1 MIKKQHLIL
10 LAIALF
16 VGLFTVTWFNDNDTL
31 MPELSFTDIDGQVH
45 TTANYHGKPLLV
57 IFWATDCPG
66 CVQEMPELI
75 KLYETYSPDD
85 LSMLGIAMAH
95 DSLNHIKAMR
105 ADKNL
110 PYTITWDE
118 NNQLAQAFG
127 NVRVTPT
134 HFLIAPN
141 GQIVMRKIGSINMQ
155 LIHEKL
161 QDMGLNK
168 I

>member
-1 MIKKQHLIL
+1 MIKKQHHIF

-16 VGLFTVTWFNDNDTL
+16 VGLFTVTWFNSSEQL
-31 MPELSFTDIDGQVH
+31 MPEVSFTDIDGQVH
-45 TTANYHGKPLLV
+45 TTASYHGKPLLV

-75 KLYETYSPDD
+75 KLYQTYSPEKF
-85 LSMLGIAMAH
+85 SMLGIAMAH
-95 DSLNHIKAMR
+95 DSQNHIEAMR

-110 PYTITWDE
+110 PYTITWDK

-141 GQIVMRKIGSINMQ
+141 GEIVMRKIGTLNMS

-161 QDMGLNK
+161 QDMGL
-168 I
+168 

>member
-1 MIKKQHLIL
+1 MIKKQHHIF

-16 VGLFTVTWFNDNDTL
+16 IGLLTVTLFNGSNKL
-31 MPELSFTDIDGQVH
+31 VPEVSFTDIDGQAH

-66 CVQEMPELI
+66 CIQEMPELI
-75 KLYETYSPDD
+75 TLYETYSPEDF
-85 LSMLGIAMAH
+85 SMLGIAMAH

-110 PYTITWDE
+110 PYTITWDQ
-118 NNQLAQAFG
+118 NNKLAQAFD

-141 GQIVMRKIGSINMQ
+141 GEIIMRKIGSLNTE
-155 LIHEKL
+155 LIHNKL
-161 QDMGLNK
+161 RDMGLNK